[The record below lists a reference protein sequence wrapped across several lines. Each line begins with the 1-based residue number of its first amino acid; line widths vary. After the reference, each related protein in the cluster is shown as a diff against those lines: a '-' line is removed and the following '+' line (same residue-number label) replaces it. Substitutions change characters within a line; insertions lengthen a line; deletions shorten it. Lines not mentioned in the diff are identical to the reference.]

1 MVTLNQLIQ
10 GENNV
15 AEKVPTQRLV
25 FFVKHLVQCLQSKEL
40 SRGST
45 SETFKA
51 LTAVLPFIKE
61 IYGSHWSDLFEVL
74 ESLWESGEATEEYLP
89 VLHSSFRLFNCLR
102 SLATDESNDDLED
115 AWIAAQKTH
124 PERLVHLL
132 TEFGMDTFY
141 HLTWIKALC

>member
-1 MVTLNQLIQ
+1 M
-10 GENNV
+10 

-40 SRGST
+40 SRGLT
-45 SETFKA
+45 SEIFKA

-61 IYGSHWSDLFEVL
+61 IYGAHWSDLFEVL
-74 ESLWESGEATEEYLP
+74 GSLWESGEAIEDYLP
-89 VLHSSFRLFNCLR
+89 VLHSSFRLFNCLK

-132 TEFGMDTFY
+132 TEFGTY
-141 HLTWIKALC
+141 LLCHA